1 MRIDPNI
8 YTLNADK
15 LAQKLLGM
23 KLCRF
28 NNGSIN
34 KFTITETEC
43 YLGEEDTACHAH
55 KGKTNRTKILYEEGG
70 LTYIYL
76 CYGIHYMLNIV
87 SGPSNYPQAVLIR
100 GIDGFDGPG
109 KLTKALNIDKSFNGE
124 NLNLSNKLWLE
135 YGNKKYQYQSMK
147 RIGID
152 YATDE
157 CRNKLWRFKIIK

>member
-1 MRIDPNI
+1 
-8 YTLNADK
+8 
-15 LAQKLLGM
+15 
-23 KLCRF
+23 
-28 NNGSIN
+28 
-34 KFTITETEC
+34 
-43 YLGEEDTACHAH
+43 
-55 KGKTNRTKILYEEGG
+55 
-70 LTYIYL
+70 
-76 CYGIHYMLNIV
+76 MLNIV

-157 CRNKLWRFKIIK
+157 YRNKLWRFKIIK

>member
-28 NNGSIN
+28 NDGSIN

-70 LTYIYL
+70 LAYIYL

-124 NLNLSNKLWLE
+124 NLNL
-135 YGNKKYQYQSMK
+135 
-147 RIGID
+147 
-152 YATDE
+152 
-157 CRNKLWRFKIIK
+157 